1 MTPERLEEIKKI
13 RNCVPFI
20 YGGVD
25 GGGGVTETQRAID
38 DLLAES
44 DALRSELARVKEAA
58 ELLAH
63 AHRANLHLRSLEDG
77 LCGKVLPVPP
87 LDPKHP
93 LREMLTNYGM
103 AQLDCVAAEEALDA
117 NPTAAALVEQARKE
131 KA

>member
-1 MTPERLEEIKKI
+1 MSSQQDRCSKCNGELSYCGEMTP
-13 RNCVPFI
+13 
-20 YGGVD
+20 D
-25 GGGGVTETQRAID
+25 GPSLDCRVCQ
-38 DLLAES
+38 LES
-44 DALRSELARVKEAA
+44 DVSMLRSELARVKEAA
-58 ELLAH
+58 ELLGH
-63 AHRANLHLRSLEDG
+63 AHRAHLHLRSLEDG

-117 NPTAAALVEQARKE
+117 NPTAAAFVEQARKE